1 MAEGNDKESGEQS
14 KGESPAPVHTYTFRL
29 MQPEDAAGVTRCFRE
44 AYGDTYPTAY
54 CYDPAKLVEL
64 NRDGALISAVAI
76 ADLTG
81 EVVGHSAV
89 QRYGSSAN
97 AEIGFSV
104 VVHAHR
110 KGNLTIPI
118 CEVLMQGAVRHGIRR
133 LVGHSVTN
141 HPAMQILSAR
151 LGFTTCAVALG
162 AMPAGTTFKKISEQL
177 PQRESCVVDM
187 KFCVP
192 PEPVMVCA
200 PRHHRAMVERIYE
213 AVGKPATFQSLSDPS
228 GAGQVDIQ
236 INRAWNIADIQV
248 RRIGTET
255 AADIRSHLSQL
266 TDAEKI
272 DIIYL
277 ELPLDQGGIDG
288 VCGDAEAAGFFFAGL
303 SHSSSSAAD
312 DRESLFLQHP
322 NTKIDMSSLVL
333 ATPMAREIFNYV
345 EKERQRLNR

>member
-1 MAEGNDKESGEQS
+1 MADGNDKEPGAQN
-14 KGESPAPVHTYTFRL
+14 KGESPASPHTYTFRL
-29 MQPEDAAGVTRCFRE
+29 MQPEDAEGVVRCFRE

-64 NRDGALISAVAI
+64 NRVGALISAVAI

-97 AEIGFSV
+97 AEIGFGV

-110 KGNLTIPI
+110 KGSLTIPI
-118 CEVLMQGAVRHGIRR
+118 IEVLVQGAVQRGIRR

-151 LGFTTCAVALG
+151 LGFTTCALALG
-162 AMPAGTTFKKISEQL
+162 AMPASTTFKKINEQL
-177 PQRESCVVDM
+177 TQRESCVLDM

-192 PEPVMVCA
+192 PEPVMVC
-200 PRHHRAMVERIYE
+200 PPKHHRAMVERIYE
-213 AVGKPATFQSLSDPS
+213 AVGKPATFRSLPESS
-228 GAGQVDIQ
+228 GAGQVEIR
-236 INRAWNIADIQV
+236 INHAWSIADIHV

-255 AADIRSHLSQL
+255 AAEIWRHLSEL
-266 TDAEKI
+266 TEVEKI
-272 DIIYL
+272 DIVYL

-303 SHSSSSAAD
+303 SHSSAAD

-333 ATPMAREIFNYV
+333 ATPMAREIFDYV
-345 EKERQRLNR
+345 VKERQRLHC